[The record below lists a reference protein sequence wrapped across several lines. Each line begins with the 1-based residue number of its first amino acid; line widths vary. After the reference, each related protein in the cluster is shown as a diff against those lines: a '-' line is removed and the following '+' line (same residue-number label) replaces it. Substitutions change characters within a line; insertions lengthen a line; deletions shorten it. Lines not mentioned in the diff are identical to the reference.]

1 MKLHS
6 RMTEVTPE
14 RAAESNLERLFQLD
28 YERIRTFVKS
38 YIKADSDGLE
48 EIYSSAVK
56 REVPV
61 IREDT
66 RDYLR
71 LLLNQTKPGNI
82 LEIGT
87 AVGYS
92 ALFMAEVLDD
102 IQEGHGTDCPIED
115 LSWHI
120 DTIELDDERADEA
133 EKHFRDFG
141 RQDRIRLMR
150 GDAAAVLNSMVKNLE
165 GTEHSF
171 KTDKYDFV
179 FIDAAKAQ
187 YMNYLKHVMKLV
199 SAGAVI
205 VTDNVLESGLV
216 LESHFLVEKRDR
228 TIHDKLREYLYT
240 LKNDERLET
249 AILSIGD
256 GVAVSVVKKI

>member
-1 MKLHS
+1 MKKETS
-6 RMTEVTPE
+6 
-14 RAAESNLERLFQLD
+14 AAVKKAATQEKAENKLD

-38 YIKADSDGLE
+38 YIKEDSEKLE
-48 EIYSSAVK
+48 EIYSSAVE

-71 LLLNQTKPGNI
+71 LLLNQVKPVKV

-92 ALFMAEVLDD
+92 ALFMAEVLDN
-102 IQEGHGTDCPIED
+102 IIEY
-115 LSWHI
+115 HI
-120 DTIELDDERADEA
+120 YTIELDDVRAEEA
-133 EKHFRDFG
+133 QGHITEFG
-141 RQDRIRLMR
+141 KEDKIHLYR
-150 GDAAAVLNSMVKNLE
+150 GDAAEVLKTL
-165 GTEHSF
+165 TE
-171 KTDKYDFV
+171 KYDFI

-187 YMNYLKHVMKLV
+187 YMNYLQAVMKLV
-199 SAGAVI
+199 HADSVI

>member
-1 MKLHS
+1 MKKETS
-6 RMTEVTPE
+6 
-14 RAAESNLERLFQLD
+14 AAVKKAATQEKAENKLD

-38 YIKADSDGLE
+38 YIKEDSEKLE
-48 EIYSSAVK
+48 EIYSSAVE

-71 LLLNQTKPGNI
+71 LLLNQVKP
-82 LEIGT
+82 
-87 AVGYS
+87 VK
-92 ALFMAEVLDD
+92 VLDN
-102 IQEGHGTDCPIED
+102 IGEY
-115 LSWHI
+115 HI
-120 DTIELDDERADEA
+120 DTIELDDVRAEEA
-133 EKHFRDFG
+133 QGHITEFG
-141 RQDRIRLMR
+141 KEDKIHLYR
-150 GDAAAVLNSMVKNLE
+150 GDAAEVLKTL
-165 GTEHSF
+165 TE
-171 KTDKYDFV
+171 KYDFI

-187 YMNYLKHVMKLV
+187 YMNYLQAVMKLV
-199 SAGAVI
+199 HADSVI

>member
-1 MKLHS
+1 MKKETS
-6 RMTEVTPE
+6 
-14 RAAESNLERLFQLD
+14 AAVKKAATQEKAENKLD

-38 YIKADSDGLE
+38 YIKEDSEKLE
-48 EIYSSAVK
+48 EIYSSAVE

-71 LLLNQTKPGNI
+71 LLLNQVKPVKV

-92 ALFMAEVLDD
+92 ALFMAEALDN
-102 IQEGHGTDCPIED
+102 IGEY
-115 LSWHI
+115 HI
-120 DTIELDDERADEA
+120 DTIELDDVRAEEA
-133 EKHFRDFG
+133 QGHITEFG
-141 RQDRIRLMR
+141 KEDKIHLYR
-150 GDAAAVLNSMVKNLE
+150 GDAAEMLKTL
-165 GTEHSF
+165 TE
-171 KTDKYDFV
+171 KYDFI

-187 YMNYLKHVMKLV
+187 YMNYLQAVMKLV
-199 SAGAVI
+199 HADSVI

>member
-14 RAAESNLERLFQLD
+14 KVAESNLERLFQLD

-71 LLLNQTKPGNI
+71 LLLNQTKPRNI

-92 ALFMAEVLDD
+92 ALFMAEVLAEICKGYDTD
-102 IQEGHGTDCPIED
+102 I
-115 LSWHI
+115 SWHI
-120 DTIELDDERADEA
+120 DTIELDDIRADEA

-150 GDAAAVLNSMVKNLE
+150 GDAAVVLNSMVKNLE